1 MLPQLGCFINV
12 ISSYASIE
20 RDCFSTK
27 CHRNVAM
34 TGRKSPGVLLQG
46 DTLHALCAQVA
57 DALADGPC
65 SSDELQD
72 VHSKLLVLLAHYTS
86 VLCEHQLHITFSRS
100 ADA

>member
-12 ISSYASIE
+12 ISSCACIE
-20 RDCFSTK
+20 RDCVSTQ

-34 TGRKSPGVLLQG
+34 AGRKSPGVLLQG

-57 DALADGPC
+57 DALAGGPD

-72 VHSKLLVLLAHYTS
+72 VHSKLLGMLAHYTS
-86 VLCEHQLHITFSRS
+86 VLGEHQLDIPFSRS
-100 ADA
+100 TGA

>member
-20 RDCFSTK
+20 RDCFITK

-34 TGRKSPGVLLQG
+34 TGRKSPGVFLQG

-57 DALADGPC
+57 DALAGGPDA
-65 SSDELQD
+65 SDELQD
-72 VHSKLLVLLAHYTS
+72 VHSKLLGVLAHYTA
-86 VLCEHQLHITFSRS
+86 VLS
-100 ADA
+100 